1 MTGATGEG
9 SNPEGDPLE
18 LTRIMLFSLLSLL
31 DRVHGRLH
39 VPFNGM
45 ACAEIDACQQG
56 KQNKRKQQVQER
68 ARSSRHCA
76 SLSTCP
82 PRIKSASCNACRQ
95 CRSSVSPSKPI
106 AMNIRSMFCL

>member
-1 MTGATGEG
+1 
-9 SNPEGDPLE
+9 
-18 LTRIMLFSLLSLL
+18 MLSSLLSLL

-45 ACAEIDACQQG
+45 ACGEIDACQQG

-68 ARSSRHCA
+68 ARSRRHCA

-82 PRIKSASCNACRQ
+82 PRIKSAPVQ
-95 CRSSVSPSKPI
+95 CLS
-106 AMNIRSMFCL
+106 AMLFIHVAEQAYCDEYSLDVLPVKAGDAVNEAVGNQLEAT